1 MQGKLKKLKKTRI
14 RRAFRVR
21 KKLKGTKE
29 KPRMSVKKSNK
40 HLFVQL
46 IDDENSHTLAAIGT
60 YAKEFKNEKKSK
72 KSAEMLGTKIAER
85 AKAKK
90 VKEIIFDR
98 GIHKY
103 HGLLAILADS
113 ARKAGLKF

>member
-1 MQGKLKKLKKTRI
+1 MQGNLKKRKTART
-14 RRAFRVR
+14 RRVLRNR
-21 KKLKGTKE
+21 KRLKGTKS
-29 KPRMSVKKSNK
+29 KPRMSVSKTNR

-46 IDDENSHTLAAIGT
+46 IDDENSLTIGAVGS
-60 YAKEFKNEKKSK
+60 YSKEFKGEKKSTL
-72 KSAEMLGTKIAER
+72 AEKLGTRIAEI

-98 GIHKY
+98 GRNKY
-103 HGLLAILADS
+103 HGLLAILAKS